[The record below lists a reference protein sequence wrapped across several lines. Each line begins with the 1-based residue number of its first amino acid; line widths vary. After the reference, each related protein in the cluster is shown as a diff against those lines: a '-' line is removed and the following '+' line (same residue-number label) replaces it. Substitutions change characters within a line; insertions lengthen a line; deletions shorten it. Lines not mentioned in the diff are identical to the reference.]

1 MWMQT
6 GCCEGYKVRGLQ
18 EHKNAGWIITTWPE
32 GNDQCGNEHLV
43 KDGVFY
49 KVKTGTSSSATEWQK
64 ARFGDV
70 DLNVDP
76 AETKAVLTLIQK
88 WDARISAELQV

>member
-1 MWMQT
+1 
-6 GCCEGYKVRGLQ
+6 
-18 EHKNAGWIITTWPE
+18 
-32 GNDQCGNEHLV
+32 V